1 MDADKI
7 RSDFPLYESQNNDVI
22 YFDNACQT
30 MRPKQVIDA
39 MNEYYCKFPAC
50 GGRSIHRLATQV
62 SMKIDEAREKIASF
76 LGCEPSNLVFTKN
89 CTESLNIV
97 ARGYPFKKGS
107 SVLTTDMEHNS
118 NHVPW
123 ISSKINHKFVKTP
136 ASGIF
141 DFDEYLKNLNRDVS
155 IVSMVHTNN
164 VTGTTIPA
172 KEVIEAA
179 HDNGSLVML
188 DGAQSTPHQK
198 IDLKKLDVDMF
209 AFSMHKMLGP
219 SGVGVLYAKDEILK
233 KMDPLVGGGGGV
245 GTTDYNSVTFLPS
258 PEKFESGLLNYSGI
272 IGSGAAIDYLTKIG
286 MEEIEEHERGLNTFV
301 TSRLKDNESIQILD
315 PVEPSLRSGIFSFNI
330 NGIDSHDIAMI
341 CDEISAIAIRSGMH
355 CAHPF
360 FVSRGINGCARASFY
375 LYNTKEECAKFIDT
389 VEYIV
394 RTFSD

>member
-1 MDADKI
+1 
-7 RSDFPLYESQNNDVI
+7 
-22 YFDNACQT
+22 
-30 MRPKQVIDA
+30 
-39 MNEYYCKFPAC
+39 
-50 GGRSIHRLATQV
+50 
-62 SMKIDEAREKIASF
+62 
-76 LGCEPSNLVFTKN
+76 
-89 CTESLNIV
+89 
-97 ARGYPFKKGS
+97 
-107 SVLTTDMEHNS
+107 
-118 NHVPW
+118 
-123 ISSKINHKFVKTP
+123 
-136 ASGIF
+136 
-141 DFDEYLKNLNRDVS
+141 
-155 IVSMVHTNN
+155 
-164 VTGTTIPA
+164 
-172 KEVIEAA
+172 
-179 HDNGSLVML
+179 
-188 DGAQSTPHQK
+188 
-198 IDLKKLDVDMF
+198 
-209 AFSMHKMLGP
+209 MLGP

-245 GTTDYNSVTFLPS
+245 GTTDYDSVTFLPS

-286 MEEIEEHERGLNTFV
+286 IEEIEEHERSLNTFV

-389 VEYIV
+389 IEYIV